1 MTAQIYRDAW
11 GIPHLRADSA
21 DELARA
27 QGRVT
32 ALDRGR
38 QIEVERHRAQGTSAS
53 FLGVHALPWD
63 LFARRARLDDTA
75 RRCFEALER
84 RDPETA
90 RWVRAYVDG
99 VNEGLGV
106 GTSGS
111 GGDEGAVSGPASASV
126 AGMGDASLSG
136 LGGTG
141 VPASGSGGTGTHT
154 SGSDRAGT
162 LTSGAGGTGVP
173 ASGSGGTGTPT
184 SGSDR
189 AGTLTSGAGGTG
201 VPASGLDGTGTP
213 TSGPDRTGT
222 PTSGAGGTGV
232 LASGS
237 GGMDISASGAG
248 SADIFAAGPDRAG
261 TPTSGTD
268 RTVTS
273 APTPDKTV
281 TPAPE
286 FANSGPA
293 PAHWAPWTPLGIWL
307 ATHILFAGFP
317 AKLWREEAI
326 RHLGADAVGLFA
338 TDGPGTSGSNG
349 WLVGGERTATGR
361 AVLAGDPHRFI
372 EDPGVYQQVHL
383 SCPEFDVVGLAVP
396 GVPGIAHFGH
406 TGTVAWAITNAMADY
421 QDLYRERLRRTG
433 AGVEALGPDGS
444 WRRAARHTEIIEV
457 AGEAPVEVEVIET
470 ERGPVVIGGP
480 EGLDGG
486 IVGEPVGLDG
496 GIVGRVEGLDGGIVG
511 EPVGLDGGISAPPDT
526 PPLAVSLR
534 YPPRVTDDLGFT
546 ALLPLLRA
554 RQVADVDRAFD
565 DWAEP
570 VNVVQAADT
579 EGGLLHRV
587 AGRVPIR
594 AEANRTRLVPAWEP
608 GHEWHGWHQPPRG
621 HLTDDGIAVMANQ
634 RGPATPLGVEFAP
647 SHRADR
653 ITALLAEREKWSA
666 ADMPA
671 IHMDTHLGSAT
682 PLLDHLTALT
692 NLTPEASALRDR
704 LLAWDRRMDAD
715 STDAAAYAAVRGAV
729 VRRLAAHPAFAALAE
744 PPAYPEVFAPWL
756 ALLPRVAFALEHL
769 LSARE
774 LYGIDR
780 PEIVRAAVEEAA
792 AEPVGTWG
800 DTHRLAPW
808 RAFGGTPTPGPGLS
822 GDHDCVLCTSAVPGL
837 TDLSARGPAARFVW
851 DLARR
856 EDSLWVVP
864 LGASGMPGSPHHRDQ
879 LPLWLKGDLVPV
891 VTDLARLELHEETAP
906 VREHVHSQHIT
917 GFGTIR
923 ILPLDPVADAGTI
936 HRWVSEERAA
946 FWGMNGLT
954 QAQVTEIYAHMDTLD
969 THHAHLVRLNSE
981 PVALL
986 QTYDPAADRVGDC
999 YAVAPG
1005 DIGIHLLLAP
1015 AGPDGDRP
1023 GWSATLMGVLASY
1036 VLLGLDRRR
1045 VVVDPDVRNEK
1056 AIARFL
1062 RQGFVAGPRVVLPEV
1077 DIPDVFLP
1085 EKHAQLAFLPREVA
1099 FP

>member
-1 MTAQIYRDAW
+1 VKQAVLKEKGHRVTTQIYRDTW

-21 DELARA
+21 DELAHA

-38 QIEVERHRAQGTSAS
+38 QVEVERHRARGTSAA
-53 FLGVHALPWD
+53 FLGTGALPWD
-63 LFARRARLDDTA
+63 LFARRVRLDNTA
-75 RRCFEALER
+75 RRCFAALEK

-99 VNEGLGV
+99 VNEGL
-106 GTSGS
+106 
-111 GGDEGAVSGPASASV
+111 AASA
-126 AGMGDASLSG
+126 
-136 LGGTG
+136 
-141 VPASGSGGTGTHT
+141 
-154 SGSDRAGT
+154 
-162 LTSGAGGTGVP
+162 
-173 ASGSGGTGTPT
+173 
-184 SGSDR
+184 
-189 AGTLTSGAGGTG
+189 
-201 VPASGLDGTGTP
+201 
-213 TSGPDRTGT
+213 
-222 PTSGAGGTGV
+222 
-232 LASGS
+232 
-237 GGMDISASGAG
+237 
-248 SADIFAAGPDRAG
+248 
-261 TPTSGTD
+261 
-268 RTVTS
+268 
-273 APTPDKTV
+273 
-281 TPAPE
+281 APE
-286 FANSGPA
+286 FAKSGPT
-293 PAHWAPWTPLGIWL
+293 PGRWEPWTPLGVWL

-317 AKLWREEAI
+317 SKLWREEAV
-326 RHLGADAVGLFA
+326 RHLGPDAVGLFA

-349 WLVGGERTATGR
+349 WLVSGERTTTGR

-383 SCPEFDVVGLAVP
+383 SCPEFDVVGLTVP

-444 WRRAARHTEIIEV
+444 WRRAVRHTETIEV
-457 AGEAPVEVEVIET
+457 AGEEPVEVEVIET

-486 IVGEPVGLDG
+486 IIG
-496 GIVGRVEGLDGGIVG
+496 GPE
-511 EPVGLDGGISAPPDT
+511 GLDGGISAPPDI
-526 PPLAVSLR
+526 PPLAISLR

-608 GHEWHGWHQPPRG
+608 GHEWNGWHRPPRG
-621 HLTDDGIAVMANQ
+621 GLSDDGVAVMANQ

-647 SHRADR
+647 NHRADR
-653 ITALLAEREKWSA
+653 ITALLAEREHWSA

-671 IHMDTHLGSAT
+671 IHMDTQLGSAT
-682 PLLDHLTALT
+682 PLLDQLDALT
-692 NLTPEASALRDR
+692 DLTPEASALRDR
-704 LLAWDRRMDAD
+704 LLNWDRRMDAD

-729 VRRLAAHPAFAALAE
+729 VRRLAAHPRFAALAE
-744 PPAYPEVFAPWL
+744 PPAYPEVFLPWL

-769 LSARE
+769 LRARE

-780 PEIVRAAVEEAA
+780 SEIVRAAVEEAA
-792 AEPVGTWG
+792 AATPAGVWG

-808 RAFGGTPTPGPGLS
+808 RAFGETPTPAPGLS
-822 GDHDCVLCTSAVPGL
+822 GDHDCVLCTSSVPGL

-864 LGASGMPGSPHHRDQ
+864 FGASGVPGSPHHRDQ

-891 VTDLARLELHEETAP
+891 ITDFTRLEPESGTAETGTPARRPVLHE
-906 VREHVHSQHIT
+906 QHID
-917 GFGTIR
+917 GFGTVR
-923 ILPLDPVADAGTI
+923 VLPLDPAADAGTI
-936 HRWVSEERAA
+936 HRWVSEQRAA

-954 QAQVTEIYAHMDTLD
+954 KAQVAEIYAHMDTLD
-969 THHAHLVRLNSE
+969 THHAHLVLRDDE

-1015 AGPDGDRP
+1015 PGPDGERP
-1023 GWSATLMGVLASY
+1023 GWSAALMGALASY

-1045 VVVDPDVRNEK
+1045 IVVDPDVRNEK

-1077 DIPDVFLP
+1077 DIPDVFIP
-1085 EKHAQLAFLPREVA
+1085 EKRAQLAFLPREVA